1 MREPI
6 ALLDDLDLVLQPG
19 QSAGEGLTDSAVQS
33 SMPTSA
39 ADARSLR
46 RVIMLGFLV
55 EPDYFRKY
63 SQGDPF
69 PQVAAYKLEER
80 YVAGLR
86 QAGVTVDVIGSAAVS
101 SFPRNRHWFLPSK
114 NWSTQNDVRWV
125 LPSFN
130 IPLLKMPMRML
141 LAVGALISRLRG
153 RSRGTAICVYAAHSP
168 WLVAALIASRLFG
181 VQFFVIIPDLPRYMR
196 LEKKQ
201 NPLVRWVRAL
211 DARLIDTLVVRSS
224 GVSVVTKNMVS
235 DTPAWTNLRYF
246 VIEGLSRPPVRSESP
261 VAVRARPYFMYAGL
275 LSRSNGVQSL
285 IEAFRSTRIDAD
297 LLLCGRGELEEF
309 IAGQAREDAR
319 VVYGGFL
326 DQATLADLQSRALA
340 QVLIRDPSDAYTRYS
355 FPSKLIEYM
364 AGGVPVLTTRLPGI
378 PEEYFQYLTAVDGPD
393 PASVVRALETFMAQ
407 SQSELK
413 ERAAAGR
420 NFILNRCD
428 PDRAMLSFIQ
438 FMESSG

>member
-1 MREPI
+1 
-6 ALLDDLDLVLQPG
+6 
-19 QSAGEGLTDSAVQS
+19 
-33 SMPTSA
+33 MPTST
-39 ADARSLR
+39 ADAQSLR

-55 EPDYFRKY
+55 EPEYFRQY

-80 YVAGLR
+80 YVEGLR
-86 QAGVTVDVIGSAAVS
+86 RAGVTVDVIGSAGVS
-101 SFPRNRHWFLPSK
+101 SFPKNRHWFLPFR
-114 NWSTQNDVRWV
+114 NWSTPTDARWV
-125 LPSFN
+125 LPTFN
-130 IPLLKMPMRML
+130 IPLLKMPMRAV
-141 LAVGALISRLRG
+141 LAACALIARLKG
-153 RSRGTAICVYAAHSP
+153 RRRGTTICVYSAHSP

-201 NPLVRWVRAL
+201 NPLVRWARTL
-211 DARLIDTLVVRSS
+211 DARLIDALVVRSS
-224 GVSVVTKNMVS
+224 GVSVVTKNMVT
-235 DTPAWTNLRYF
+235 DTPAWTHLRYF
-246 VIEGLSRPPVRSESP
+246 VIEGLSRPPVRSERP
-261 VAVRARPYFMYAGL
+261 TAVRTRPYFMYAGL
-275 LSRSNGVQSL
+275 LSRSNGVLLL
-285 IEAFRSTRIDAD
+285 IEAFRSTQIDAD
-297 LLLCGRGELEEF
+297 LLLCGRGELEEL
-309 IAGQAREDAR
+309 IASQAREDAR
-319 VVYGGFL
+319 IVYGGFL

-378 PEEYFQYLTAVDGPD
+378 PEEYFQYLTAIDGPD
-393 PASVVRALETFMAQ
+393 PASIVRALEALLSQ

-428 PDRAMLSFIQ
+428 PDRAMLSFLQ